1 MSGIFYGIGVGPG
14 DPELMTIKAVRL
26 IRESDV
32 IAVPG
37 ETAQESVAYKIARQ
51 AVPELAEKQLL
62 AIPMP
67 MTHDREK
74 REENHRRG
82 AERIEKILGQGMDVV
97 FLTLGDPTV
106 YSTFFYLQE
115 LVRKDGYPTE
125 VVSGVP
131 SFCAAAARAQMPLV
145 MWNEPLFVV
154 PAAHSGTRKH
164 GLSGT
169 FGGSRAAEE
178 THGSGEE
185 ALAACGEKTARAGGT
200 LVYMK
205 SGKKLRQLKDAAQAE
220 GREMVFLENCGME
233 HEKICR
239 DPEEIP
245 DEAGYYSLL
254 IVK

>member
-1 MSGIFYGIGVGPG
+1 MSGFFYGIGVGPG

-37 ETAQESVAYKIARQ
+37 ETVQESVAYKIARQ
-51 AVPELAEKQLL
+51 AVPEMAKKQLL

-67 MTHDREK
+67 MTHEKGK

-82 AERIEKILGQGMDVV
+82 AERIEKILGQGMDVA

-115 LVRKDGYPTE
+115 LVKKDGYQTE
-125 VVSGVP
+125 TVSGVP
-131 SFCAAAARAQMPLV
+131 SFCAAAARVQMPLV

-154 PAAHSGTRKH
+154 PAAHA
-164 GLSGT
+164 LPE
-169 FGGSRAAEE
+169 AA
-178 THGSGEE
+178 
-185 ALAACGEKTARAGGT
+185 AGGT
-200 LVYMK
+200 TVYMK
-205 SGKKLRQLKDAAQAE
+205 AGRKLKELKEAAKAGEKKT
-220 GREMVFLENCGME
+220 VFLENCGME
-233 HEKICR
+233 HERICEG
-239 DPEEIP
+239 PEEIP

-254 IVK
+254 IVKDNTL